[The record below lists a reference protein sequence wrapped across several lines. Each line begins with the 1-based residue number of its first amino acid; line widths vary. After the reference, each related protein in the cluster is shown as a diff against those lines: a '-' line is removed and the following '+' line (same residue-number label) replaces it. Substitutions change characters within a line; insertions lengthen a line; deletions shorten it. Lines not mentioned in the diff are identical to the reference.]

1 MALKFDG
8 NGYVSFPA
16 WNSGIGDFRIE
27 GTYKHPATSSF
38 QAIIGSTEG
47 SLRIFYTDTGGTLK
61 LKVSSTATLTGF
73 TADVSYPVIIERVG
87 SSITI
92 TANGQSQS
100 FGYAGTNVPWDLF
113 GGFGASA
120 SSRFLGSME
129 GIWTFTDDTGGI
141 RTYDFNQPIGSTV
154 LPDTTGGFDGT
165 LTGFTTGGFDGSGSD
180 SIVITSTSD
189 GSFFNRDNLQNE
201 SVITI
206 AGDNV
211 GAVPTSVECRIDYGD
226 WFTLD
231 AAPTATFSGDVTIK
245 NKQFLQVRGVG
256 VDTVSPVLTLTVGLS
271 IVAGWQSNEQGYG
284 INTQPVNKGASSPT
298 PLMYNGTDI
307 VALVDPVAT
316 VAGFGGSGGSTWPRI
331 ARHYSENGTAIC
343 LYNIAK
349 GGSLISEWQKGGVNY
364 DKIQTFADLVGGVG
378 LFTCIG
384 GENDAQNGITQAS
397 METQL
402 TQLVTDINTDF
413 GCDSYICK
421 FPMKAPSGNVA
432 TVFAAYDAVISAN
445 SFAKHGGDLSVID
458 IEIATADGNDGVHLK
473 QDAALTTAADI
484 RYSAQQA
491 GLIENS
497 TLNISVTGIPAGDY
511 ETVFSANG
519 VEVYR
524 GLTTYGEGSLSLVLP
539 VPVGVTVKG
548 FVDDDLN
555 PSSNGAYLEGV
566 TE

>member
-8 NGYVSFPA
+8 NGYVSFPE
-16 WNSGIGDFRIE
+16 WNSGTGDFSITGRFK
-27 GTYKHPATSSF
+27 TPTSFSF
-38 QAIIGSTEG
+38 QTWMGDTAGSNN
-47 SLRIFYTDTGGTLK
+47 IFYVDTGGTLK
-61 LKVSSTATLTGF
+61 LKISATATVTGLDADTEYDF
-73 TADVSYPVIIERVG
+73 TISRSGPTVTLSCNAQSPTISYNGVS
-87 SSITI
+87 
-92 TANGQSQS
+92 
-100 FGYAGTNVPWDLF
+100 VPWDLF
-113 GGFGASA
+113 GAFGATFAGKSTGKA
-120 SSRFLGSME
+120 VGLWTLTDSLGVK
-129 GIWTFTDDTGGI
+129 

-154 LPDTTGGFDGT
+154 LPDTTGDFDGT
-165 LTGFTTGGFDGSGSD
+165 LTGFTAGGFDGSGSD

-189 GSFFNRDNLQNE
+189 GSFFNRDNNQNE
-201 SVITI
+201 KTITI
-206 AGDNV
+206 SGDNI
-211 GAVPTSVECRIDYGD
+211 GTVPASIECRIDYGD

-231 AAPTATFSGDVTIK
+231 AAPTSTFSGDVTIK

-256 VDTVSPVLTLTVGLS
+256 ADTVSPVLTLTVGLS

-298 PLMYNGTDI
+298 PIMYNGTDI
-307 VALVDPVAT
+307 VTLVDPVAT

-331 ARHYSENGTAIC
+331 ARQYSENGTAIC

-364 DKIQTFADLVGGVG
+364 DKIQAFADLVGGVG

-397 METQL
+397 MEAQL

-432 TVFAAYDAVISAN
+432 TVFAAYDAVIAAN
-445 SFAKHGGDLSVID
+445 SFAKNGGDLSVID

-484 RYSAQQA
+484 RYSAQQV
-491 GLIENS
+491 GLIDSS

-511 ETVFSANG
+511 ETVFSANDT
-519 VEVYR
+519 EIYR
-524 GLTTYGEGSLSLVLP
+524 GLATYVEGSLSLVLP
-539 VPVGVTVKG
+539 VETGVTVKG

-555 PSSNGAYLEGV
+555 PSNNGAYLEGV